1 MCYYVK
7 VTFLSTLA
15 ANLSVNN
22 IYFQIKSTVTVPSTI
37 VNGQG
42 QDVYTKTQFR
52 CQSPMLSDLTL
63 QHNLMKGHFWSYF
76 IIISRSAD
84 ISLTILF
91 FASHCPS
98 VQFLR
103 VRFIGVKD
111 LNLVSGCVQV
121 HRTEFETSL
130 GQFERSERL

>member
-76 IIISRSAD
+76 
-84 ISLTILF
+84 T
-91 FASHCPS
+91 
-98 VQFLR
+98 
-103 VRFIGVKD
+103 
-111 LNLVSGCVQV
+111 
-121 HRTEFETSL
+121 
-130 GQFERSERL
+130 

>member
-76 IIISRSAD
+76 TYYYIEEHGYFFNHTIFCV
-84 ISLTILF
+84 SLSKCSVLVRQIYLDEGSKSGIRLR
-91 FASHCPS
+91 ASSPHG
-98 VQFLR
+98 
-103 VRFIGVKD
+103 I
-111 LNLVSGCVQV
+111 
-121 HRTEFETSL
+121 
-130 GQFERSERL
+130 